1 VAERGMGRG
10 LAAILPAPTE
20 QGDSL
25 QQIPTDLIDPN
36 PRQPRTRFEDAD
48 LRKLAESVEAR
59 GVLQPVL
66 VRPLPGGR
74 YELVAGERRL
84 RAAKTAG
91 LERVPALVRST
102 EESERLE
109 LALIENMARQDLNP
123 VDAARA
129 CAALVDEL
137 GLTKEEVGRRV
148 GRSRA
153 AISNMVRLLEL
164 PDEVLAMLESSELS
178 EGHGR
183 AILQLRD
190 RNAQRGLARRAR
202 DEALSVRKTEALAR
216 GADSHDAAT
225 ARKRAS
231 LVPADA
237 LEACREL
244 EDALAALLAAEVRVR
259 AKSRGAKVEIAFDDM
274 RQAQEL
280 ARRLAGPLAA

>member
-1 VAERGMGRG
+1 MGRG
-10 LAAILPAPTE
+10 LAAILPSPSE
-20 QGDSL
+20 QTDSL
-25 QQIPTDLIDPN
+25 QQIPPDLIDPN
-36 PRQPRTRFEDAD
+36 PRQPRTHFADAE
-48 LRKLAESVEAR
+48 LQQLAESVRAR

-84 RAAKTAG
+84 RAAKAAG

-102 EESERLE
+102 EESEQLE

-137 GLTKEEVGRRV
+137 GVSKEEIGRRV
-148 GRSRA
+148 GRSRV

-164 PDEVLAMLESSELS
+164 PDEVLAMLQSGELT

-183 AILQLRD
+183 AILQVRD
-190 RNAQRGLARRAR
+190 RNGQRALARRAR
-202 DEALSVRKTEALAR
+202 DEALSVRRTEALAR
-216 GADSHDAAT
+216 DADTGRPH
-225 ARKRAS
+225 RRPP

-244 EDALAALLAAEVRVR
+244 EESLGALLGQDVRVR
-259 AKSRGAKVEIAFDDM
+259 VKGRGAKVEISFEEI

-280 ARRLAGPLAA
+280 ARRLAGPIAA

>member
-1 VAERGMGRG
+1 VAERGIGRG
-10 LAAILPAPTE
+10 LAAILPPARE
-20 QGDSL
+20 QDESL
-25 QQIPTDLIDPN
+25 QQIPVALIDPN
-36 PRQPRTRFEDAD
+36 PRQPRASFDEAN
-48 LRKLAESVEAR
+48 LRELAESVRVR

-84 RAAKTAG
+84 RAAKLAG
-91 LERVPALVRST
+91 LERVPALIRST
-102 EESERLE
+102 EENERLE

-164 PDEVLAMLESSELS
+164 PDEVLEMLESAELS

-190 RNAQRGLARRAR
+190 RSAQRALARRVR
-202 DEALSVRKTEALAR
+202 DEALSVRRTEALAR
-216 GADSHDAAT
+216 ASDTPGAGPPRT
-225 ARKRAS
+225 RPP
-231 LVPADA
+231 LVSADA
-237 LEACREL
+237 LEASREL
-244 EDALAALLAAEVRVR
+244 QESLTQVLGHEVRVR
-259 AKSRGAKVEIAFDDM
+259 VTGRGAKVEIAFDDL
-274 RQAQEL
+274 REARDL
-280 ARRLAGPLAA
+280 ARRLATRAAA